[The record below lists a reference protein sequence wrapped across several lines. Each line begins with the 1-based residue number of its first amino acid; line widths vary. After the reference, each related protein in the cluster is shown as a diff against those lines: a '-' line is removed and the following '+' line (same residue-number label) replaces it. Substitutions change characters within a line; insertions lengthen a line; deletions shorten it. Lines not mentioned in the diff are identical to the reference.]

1 MSTTPPLTRP
11 RSVPQMLERVQ
22 HMITPQSMSRALAFQ
37 PRPSDVF
44 IATFPK
50 SGTTWLQQIVH
61 GLRTGGDMDFDEITQ
76 VVPWLE
82 TALDLGLDIDGPQR
96 AQPRAYKS
104 HLPWPM
110 IPKGGR
116 YLVAVRDPGDV
127 LVSQF
132 HFWNGWFFE
141 AGSVTVED
149 IARDLFLNQTLPFN
163 YYRHLQSWWPQRREP
178 HTLMLCY
185 ESMLADPQAAVR
197 RIADFIGVPLD
208 AALLQRV
215 LDQSSVEFMRAHAR
229 QFDDHL
235 LREARDAACGLPP
248 GDTGGSKVRAGR
260 AGANVTELGDAVR
273 AALDA
278 AWQQQVAGPL
288 GIADY
293 AALRRTL
300 EAGA

>member
-22 HMITPQSMSRALAFQ
+22 HMITPQSMGRALAFQ

-61 GLRTGGDMDFDEITQ
+61 GLRTGGDMEFDEITQ

-96 AQPRAYKS
+96 AQPRAYKC

-141 AGSVTVED
+141 AGSVSMAD
-149 IARDLFLNQTLPFN
+149 IAHGLFLNATLPFN

-178 HTLMLCY
+178 NTLMLCY
-185 ESMLADPQAAVR
+185 ESMLADPEAAVR
-197 RIADFIGVPLD
+197 RIADFIGVRLD
-208 AALLQRV
+208 AALLRRV

-235 LREARDAACGLPP
+235 LREARDAACGLPS
-248 GDTGGSKVRAGR
+248 GNTGGSKVRVGR
-260 AGANVTELGDAVR
+260 AGANETELTDAIR
-273 AALDA
+273 AELDA
-278 AWQQQVAGPL
+278 TWRREIAGPL
-288 GIADY
+288 ALADY
-293 AALRRTL
+293 AALRRAL

>member
-1 MSTTPPLTRP
+1 MITTQPLTRP
-11 RSVPQMLERVQ
+11 RSVQEMLERVQ
-22 HMITPQSMSRALAFQ
+22 HMITPASMGRALAFRPQ
-37 PRPSDVF
+37 PSDVF

-61 GLRTGGDMDFDEITQ
+61 GLRTGGDMEFDEITQ

-96 AQPRAYKS
+96 AQPRAYKC

-149 IARDLFLNQTLPFN
+149 IARDLFLNPALPFN
-163 YYRHLQSWWPQRREP
+163 YYQHLQTWWPQRREP

-185 ESMLADPQAAVR
+185 ESMLADAQAAVR
-197 RIADFIGVPLD
+197 RIAGFIGVPLD
-208 AALLQRV
+208 GALLQRV

-235 LREARDAACGLPP
+235 LRDARDAACGLPP
-248 GDTGGSKVRAGR
+248 GNTGGSKVRAGR
-260 AGANVTELGDAVR
+260 AGANATELTDAVR

-278 AWQQQVAGPL
+278 AWQQQLAGPL